1 MWKRDTSS
9 DEVDGER
16 PTAPYRWHLGCILL
30 KSASNIHMWLRTG
43 HIASLALAHSLLAET
58 DAERARIAATVCA
71 TVDYIVK
78 GGLVYVDPVTGKRTT
93 WGYWDP

>member
-1 MWKRDTSS
+1 MSGHDIAGIWVAFFSRC
-9 DEVDGER
+9 
-16 PTAPYRWHLGCILL
+16 L
-30 KSASNIHMWLRTG
+30 LRTG

-71 TVDYIVK
+71 TVDYVVK
-78 GGLVYVDPVTGKRTT
+78 GGLVYVDPVTGNRTT

>member
-1 MWKRDTSS
+1 MSGHDIAAIWVAFFQ
-9 DEVDGER
+9 ECQQ
-16 PTAPYRWHLGCILL
+16 YR
-30 KSASNIHMWLRTG
+30 SLRTG

-71 TVDYIVK
+71 TVDYVVK
-78 GGLVYVDPVTGKRTT
+78 GGLVYVDPVTGNRTT

>member
-1 MWKRDTSS
+1 MTLLLLKGVPLGSLTGHRCAQGGECCWVWKRDTSS
-9 DEVDGER
+9 DEVD
-16 PTAPYRWHLGCILL
+16 
-30 KSASNIHMWLRTG
+30 G

-71 TVDYIVK
+71 TVDYVVK
-78 GGLVYVDPVTGKRTT
+78 GGLVYVDPVTGNRTT

>member
-1 MWKRDTSS
+1 MSLEPPR
-9 DEVDGER
+9 
-16 PTAPYRWHLGCILL
+16 YRWHPGCILPRL
-30 KSASNIHMWLRTG
+30 PAIFMGITRCGTG

-71 TVDYIVK
+71 TVDYVVK